1 MINHMRIITLLWIII
16 LCPYIYSQN
25 YTRDIGLRAGTT
37 LGFTYRQYLDEENA
51 FEANVSFRMRNL
63 RITALKQFLRPAF
76 YEITDN
82 LVFAYGYGAHIGLYY
97 TNRFNILNNTYRL
110 DGWRFSPVFGL
121 DGYLGLEYHF
131 REFPFILGIDI
142 KPFFEFS
149 TSRFF
154 YIFLDDSA
162 LALKYRF

>member
-1 MINHMRIITLLWIII
+1 MRYITLLCITI
-16 LCPYIYSQN
+16 LCPYIYSQY
-25 YTRDIGLRAGTT
+25 YTRDAGLRGGTT
-37 LGFTYRQYLDEENA
+37 SGFTYRQYHNEENA
-51 FEANVSFRMRNL
+51 FEAIISYKKRSL
-63 RITALKQFLRPAF
+63 RVTVLKQYFRPAF
-76 YEITDN
+76 YKITDN
-82 LVFAYGYGAHIGLYY
+82 LVFGYGYGAHIGLYY
-97 TNRFNILNNTYRL
+97 TNRFNVLHRTYKL

-131 REFPFILGIDI
+131 REFPFIMGIEM

-162 LALKYRF
+162 LSLKYRF